1 MKGILGQPE
10 LLHVSC
16 HTCCVQYVLQNT
28 ERLIWKPIVTVIDQ
42 HIIILI
48 KVCGL
53 MLRLYHW
60 AMPESQTATPGFC
73 IL

>member
-28 ERLIWKPIVTVIDQ
+28 ERLMWNPLVTVIDQ
-42 HIIILI
+42 H
-48 KVCGL
+48 
-53 MLRLYHW
+53 HW

-73 IL
+73 RL

>member
-16 HTCCVQYVLQNT
+16 HTCCVRYVLQNT
-28 ERLIWKPIVTVIDQ
+28 ERLIWNPIEMVIDY

-53 MLRLYHW
+53 MLRLSHW
-60 AMPESQTATPGFC
+60 AMPESQTATLGFC
-73 IL
+73 RL